1 MESSD
6 LELIKKYGKDN
17 NELDR
22 LYQGHLKM
30 ETEIK
35 KLQSI
40 KISSVETD
48 KKLRDLKKVKLE
60 GRDRMEQIFQTL
72 R

>member
-1 MESSD
+1 MEASD
-6 LELIKKYGKDN
+6 LELIKKFAKDN

-22 LYQGHLKM
+22 LYQSHRKM
-30 ETEIK
+30 ETDIE
-35 KLQSI
+35 KLQAISI
-40 KISSVETD
+40 RSADAEQ
-48 KKLRDLKKVKLE
+48 KLRDLKKVKLE